1 MNRRPA
7 SCAQPAAPGSGP
19 VGPGLRRPSTSTAET
34 VLRPATEAD
43 VGAVTHCVTAAY
55 EHYRARLGRMP
66 APMLQDYKEVIRRH
80 EVFVALADQSVCG
93 VVVLKCTE
101 EGFLLD
107 NVAVSPAAQGSGIGR
122 MLLQL
127 AEQRARAAGYDAIY
141 LYTHEKMLE
150 NRALY
155 ARIGY
160 EEFARR
166 TERGLAR
173 VYLRKRLGPAR
184 LGPAC

>member
-1 MNRRPA
+1 MSDTNP
-7 SCAQPAAPGSGP
+7 
-19 VGPGLRRPSTSTAET
+19 ET

-43 VGAVTHCVTAAY
+43 ADAITRCVTAAY
-55 EHYRARLGRMP
+55 QHYCERLGRMP
-66 APMLQDYKEVIRRH
+66 APMLQDYREVIARD
-80 EVFVALADQSVCG
+80 EVFVALADRRVCG
-93 VVVLKCTE
+93 VLVLGRRE

-107 NVAVSPAAQGSGIGR
+107 NIAVIPAAQGSGIGR

-127 AEQRARAAGYDAIY
+127 AEQRACAADYDSIY

-150 NRALY
+150 SRALY

-166 TERGLAR
+166 TEQGFTR
-173 VYLRKRLGPAR
+173 VYLRKRLAP
-184 LGPAC
+184 L